1 MAEEKQNPEGKELGM
16 EDLVKIANSLN
27 AQVQQQNLMIR
38 DLGDKVAKKEVE
50 NSQLRAAITQLQ
62 GRSGAPT
69 NTPAE
74 DGGITEEE

>member
-1 MAEEKQNPEGKELGM
+1 MAEEQQNPEGRELST
-16 EDLVKIANSLN
+16 EELVKIANSLN

-62 GRSGAPT
+62 NRGGAPQ
-69 NTPAE
+69 NVPAE

>member
-1 MAEEKQNPEGKELGM
+1 MAEEQNSEGRELST
-16 EDLVKIANSLN
+16 EELVKIANSLN
-27 AQVQQQNLMIR
+27 TQVQQQNLMIR

-62 GRSGAPT
+62 GRGGAGAP
-69 NTPAE
+69 AA

>member
-1 MAEEKQNPEGKELGM
+1 MADEQQNPAGRELST
-16 EDLVKIANSLN
+16 EELVKIANQLN
-27 AQVQQQNLMIR
+27 TQVQQQNLMIR

-62 GRSGAPT
+62 GRGGAPQ
-69 NTPAE
+69 NVPAE

>member
-1 MAEEKQNPEGKELGM
+1 MAEKQQNPEGRELSA
-16 EDLVKIANSLN
+16 EELVKIANSLN
-27 AQVQQQNLMIR
+27 TQVQQQNLMIR

-62 GRSGAPT
+62 NRGGAPQ
-69 NTPAE
+69 NVPAE

>member
-1 MAEEKQNPEGKELGM
+1 MAEEQQNPQSRELST
-16 EDLVKIANSLN
+16 EELVKIANSLN

-62 GRSGAPT
+62 NRGGAPQ
-69 NTPAE
+69 NVPAE

>member
-1 MAEEKQNPEGKELGM
+1 MAEEQQSPDGQELST

-62 GRSGAPT
+62 GRSGAPI

-74 DGGITEEE
+74 DGGMTEEE

>member
-1 MAEEKQNPEGKELGM
+1 MAENQQSPDGQELST

-50 NSQLRAAITQLQ
+50 NSQLRAALTQLQ
-62 GRSGAPT
+62 GRGGVPT

>member
-1 MAEEKQNPEGKELGM
+1 MAEEQNPEGRELST
-16 EDLVKIANSLN
+16 EELVKIANSLN
-27 AQVQQQNLMIR
+27 TQVQQQNLMIR

-62 GRSGAPT
+62 ARGGAPA
-69 NTPAE
+69 PAA

>member
-1 MAEEKQNPEGKELGM
+1 MAEEQQNPQGRELST
-16 EDLVKIANSLN
+16 EELVKIANSLN

-62 GRSGAPT
+62 NRGGAPQ
-69 NTPAE
+69 NVPAE

>member
-1 MAEEKQNPEGKELGM
+1 MAEEQNPEGRELST
-16 EDLVKIANSLN
+16 EELVKIANSLN

-62 GRSGAPT
+62 TRGGAPQ
-69 NTPAE
+69 NVPAE

>member
-1 MAEEKQNPEGKELGM
+1 MAEEQNSEGRELST
-16 EDLVKIANSLN
+16 EELVKIANSLN
-27 AQVQQQNLMIR
+27 TQVQQQNLMIR

-62 GRSGAPT
+62 ARGGAPA
-69 NTPAE
+69 PAA

>member
-1 MAEEKQNPEGKELGM
+1 MAEEQQNSESQELSM
-16 EDLVKIANSLN
+16 EEVVKIANSLN

-50 NSQLRAAITQLQ
+50 TSQLRAALTQIQ

-74 DGGITEEE
+74 DGGKAEEE